1 MTCKPSA
8 RPELELK
15 KNIEQTAFF
24 FQSNRQ
30 IEGKAE
36 NRIFL
41 EEKLEEARFNFLVN
55 STDLNTL
62 IRYGRRLADLH
73 FFKVAKGVF
82 SLGI

>member
-1 MTCKPSA
+1 MTCNPSA

-24 FQSNRQ
+24 FQSNLQ

-36 NRIFL
+36 NCIFL
-41 EEKLEEARFNFLVN
+41 EEKLKEARINFLVN
-55 STDLNTL
+55 SKDLNAI
-62 IRYGRRLADLH
+62 IRCGRRLADLH
-73 FFKVAKGVF
+73 FYKAAKSVF